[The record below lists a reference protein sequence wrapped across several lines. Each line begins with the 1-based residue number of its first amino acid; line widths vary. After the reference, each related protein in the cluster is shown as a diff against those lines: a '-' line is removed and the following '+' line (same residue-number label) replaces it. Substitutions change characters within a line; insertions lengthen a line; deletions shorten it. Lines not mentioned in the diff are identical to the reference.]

1 MDFPI
6 NNHQQESERIYQQCL
21 SWVTV
26 CDQLLLSKEGGHGV
40 IWPLT
45 FHSVGLHFLFSGFPS
60 FIYAVVRPLPLI
72 DLHDLLWHE
81 EGGPPLHSV
90 PAVRR
95 KTWGPWLFIRSLLFK
110 GGRVPKDP
118 TDYELL
124 HQKPRLPERAWQSA
138 LLLSSYN

>member
-72 DLHDLLWHE
+72 DLHDLLDMKKA
-81 EGGPPLHSV
+81 G
-90 PAVRR
+90 
-95 KTWGPWLFIRSLLFK
+95 LLCIQC
-110 GGRVPKDP
+110 
-118 TDYELL
+118 L
-124 HQKPRLPERAWQSA
+124 Q
-138 LLLSSYN
+138 